1 MSNGTNGTLD
11 GIHQDAAIIAEHELL
26 WDGLSPAVTKALS
39 QPLDPSLVS
48 QRRGRAGRA
57 YSYIEGHTVIDQAN
71 RVFGYGGWGYELVGD
86 VTLRQIERVDPRTG
100 EVESARVYSAP
111 VRVTVLGA
119 PPRADIGFHAV
130 ADESAD
136 GHETACKGAVTD
148 GLKRAQRSFGDRFGN
163 GLYGDGT
170 ASRTAS
176 EDPSGGAARVES
188 IPARQSN
195 GTATQNE
202 GGTSRSSVAQLR
214 KRLFHLGEAQGF
226 DEQQV
231 RDAVQARTGKDIDEL
246 TAQDLTPL
254 IESAAR
260 KLQKLQQAPEAA

>member
-48 QRRGRAGRA
+48 QRRGRAGRT

-148 GLKRAQRSFGDRFGN
+148 GLKRALRSFGDRFGN
-163 GLYGDGT
+163 GLYGDGA

-176 EDPSGGAARVES
+176 EEPSGGAARVES

-202 GGTSRSSVAQLR
+202 GGTSRSSVAQLH
-214 KRLFHLGEAQGF
+214 KRLFHLGDAQGF